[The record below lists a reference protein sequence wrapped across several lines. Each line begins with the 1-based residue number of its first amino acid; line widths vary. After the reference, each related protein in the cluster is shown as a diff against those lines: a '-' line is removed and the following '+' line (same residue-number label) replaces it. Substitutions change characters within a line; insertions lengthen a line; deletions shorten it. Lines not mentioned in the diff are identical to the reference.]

1 MSIKWTDNLSVGVE
15 AIDSQ
20 HKVWFEKANNLFEA
34 GRKGQ
39 AKEYI
44 SEMLDFLDE
53 YTKLHFSDEEK
64 YMLEINYPEYDVQ
77 KKLHDGFIA
86 ELAKLKESFN
96 ESGGNVAVIVKANK
110 MVVNWLTNHILQ
122 QDKKIGEYAKNL

>member
-122 QDKKIGEYAKNL
+122 QDKKIGEYAKTL